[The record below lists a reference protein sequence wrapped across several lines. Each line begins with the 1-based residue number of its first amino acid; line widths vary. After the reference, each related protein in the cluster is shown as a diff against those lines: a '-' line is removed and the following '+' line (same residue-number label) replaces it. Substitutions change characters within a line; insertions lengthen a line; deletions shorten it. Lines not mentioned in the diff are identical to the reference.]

1 MGILALYFPESYTEL
16 LRTGHRNVF
25 SPRKLATDT
34 LLASSSRS
42 AVLRYGCA
50 FVTTT
55 LAFVATHSMADFER
69 APYFP
74 FFIVAVLFTAFYAGW
89 RPALLVVVLST
100 LINYFVFITP
110 FYKFGFA
117 RLNDEFRLGIFIAL
131 CAIMARLVELLR
143 SGVTQLRLAQI
154 KIAEQGEQY
163 R

>member
-25 SPRKLATDT
+25 SPRKLAADT

-50 FVTTT
+50 FVTTA
-55 LAFVATHSMADFER
+55 LALVATRSMADFER
-69 APYFP
+69 CSRTSP
-74 FFIVAVLFTAFYAGW
+74 FSSFAVLFTAFYAGW
-89 RPALLVVVLST
+89 RPALLVIVLST

-117 RLNDEFRLGIFIAL
+117 R
-131 CAIMARLVELLR
+131 
-143 SGVTQLRLAQI
+143 T
-154 KIAEQGEQY
+154 
-163 R
+163 